1 MVDEWIIMKREKK
14 QMYCLIVTYVLI
26 ATCQYLYAI
35 KVVKYGGGGHV
46 GHVEFI
52 NNGKYCNKNMKY

>member
-1 MVDEWIIMKREKK
+1 
-14 QMYCLIVTYVLI
+14 MYCLIVTYVLI

-35 KVVKYGGGGHV
+35 KVVKYGWGGGHV

>member
-1 MVDEWIIMKREKK
+1 MDNYEKRKEINVLFNSYLCS
-14 QMYCLIVTYVLI
+14 YCYMSILVCNKGGEVW
-26 ATCQYLYAI
+26 
-35 KVVKYGGGGHV
+35 GGGHV

>member
-1 MVDEWIIMKREKK
+1 
-14 QMYCLIVTYVLI
+14 MYCLIVTYVLI

-35 KVVKYGGGGHV
+35 KVVKYGGGHV

>member
-1 MVDEWIIMKREKK
+1 MDNYEKRKGINVLFNSYLCS
-14 QMYCLIVTYVLI
+14 YCYMSILVCNKGGEVR
-26 ATCQYLYAI
+26 
-35 KVVKYGGGGHV
+35 GGGHV